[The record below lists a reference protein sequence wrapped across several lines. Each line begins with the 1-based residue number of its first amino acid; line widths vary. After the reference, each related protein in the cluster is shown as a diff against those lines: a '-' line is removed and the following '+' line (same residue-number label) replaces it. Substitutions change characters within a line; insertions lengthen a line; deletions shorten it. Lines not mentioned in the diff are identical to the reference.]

1 MNVIYERC
9 AGLDVHKK
17 TVTTCVLLAQPSG
30 RPVKVVQTFA
40 TMTADLRALRT
51 WLQQQRVTHVAMES
65 TGVYWKP
72 VWNLLEDAF
81 GLLLVNPAHMK
92 AVPGRK
98 TDVKDA
104 EWIADLLQHGLLQG
118 SFVPKRDDRELRE
131 LTRYRASLV
140 RERSAEV
147 NRLQKT
153 LEGANIKLGDVVSD
167 VTGVSARAMLDALV
181 GARPTRRRW
190 PSWPCGNCARN
201 GRYWPAR

>member
-51 WLQQQRVTHVAMES
+51 WLQQQQVTHVAMES

-81 GLLLVNPAHMK
+81 GLLLVNPAPMK

-104 EWIADLLQHGLLQG
+104 EWIADLLQHGVLQG
-118 SFVPKRDDRELRE
+118 SFVPK
-131 LTRYRASLV
+131 
-140 RERSAEV
+140 RSAEV

-153 LEGANIKLGDVVSD
+153 LEGDNIKLGDVVSD
-167 VTGVSARAMLDALV
+167 VTGVSAQAMLSAMVAGQIDPEA
-181 GARPTRRRW
+181 
-190 PSWPCGNCARN
+190 
-201 GRYWPAR
+201 